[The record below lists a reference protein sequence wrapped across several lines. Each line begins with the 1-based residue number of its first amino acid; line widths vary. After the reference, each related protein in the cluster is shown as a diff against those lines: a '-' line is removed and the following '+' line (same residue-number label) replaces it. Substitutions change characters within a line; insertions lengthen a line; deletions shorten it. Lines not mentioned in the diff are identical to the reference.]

1 SSKQFKQGT
10 DTKIIV
16 NMRLDPKLSERKKCL
31 FMNLFTNKSAMLAS
45 YRKKIEMM
53 KKIIVIILV
62 FVFGFGISSDAQIEI
77 AAIIKEG
84 VTKIIKAVDLKIQR
98 LQTQTIWLQNAQ
110 KEIENV
116 MTKLKLDEISDWVQK
131 QKDLYQEYYNE
142 LWQVKQVISDY
153 DKVQHI
159 ISLQTKIINEYNS
172 AYTLFKQDKNFSASE
187 ISWMYNVYSG
197 IINESLKNVE
207 QALLVVNAL
216 VTQMSD
222 GERLK
227 IIDNAN
233 SGMQKNYNDLK
244 QFNSQ
249 NIQLSLQRAAENND
263 AGSVKQLYGLQ

>member
-1 SSKQFKQGT
+1 
-10 DTKIIV
+10 
-16 NMRLDPKLSERKKCL
+16 MKKKVVIL
-31 FMNLFTNKSAMLAS
+31 LLFTIGFTKAPHAQG
-45 YRKKIEMM
+45 ID
-53 KKIIVIILV
+53 IV
-62 FVFGFGISSDAQIEI
+62 S
-77 AAIIKEG
+77 IIKEG
-84 VTKIIKAVDLKIQR
+84 IVKVIKAVDLKIQR
-98 LQTQTIWLQNAQ
+98 LQTQTIWLQNAE
-110 KEIENV
+110 KELENT

-131 QKDLYQEYYNE
+131 QKDLYEEYYNE

-159 ISLQTKIINEYNS
+159 ISLQSKIISEYNS
-172 AYTLFKQDKNFSASE
+172 AYALFRQDKNFSASE

-233 SGMQKNYNDLK
+233 VGIQKNYNDLK
-244 QFNSQ
+244 QFNAQ
-249 NIQLSLQRAAENND
+249 NIQLSLQRAEENND
-263 AGSVKQLYGLQ
+263 VGSVKHLYGLE

>member
-1 SSKQFKQGT
+1 M
-10 DTKIIV
+10 TK
-16 NMRLDPKLSERKKCL
+16 K
-31 FMNLFTNKSAMLAS
+31 
-45 YRKKIEMM
+45 
-53 KKIIVIILV
+53 VIILMICIV
-62 FVFGFGISSDAQIEI
+62 SFTKQSNAQGIDIVSII
-77 AAIIKEG
+77 AAG
-84 VTKIIKAVDLKIQR
+84 VTKVIKAVDLKIQR

-153 DKVQHI
+153 DKVKNI
-159 ISLQTKIINEYNS
+159 ISLQAKILKEYNS
-172 AYTLFKQDKNFSASE
+172 AYALFKQDKNFSATE
-187 ISWMYNVYSG
+187 INWMSNVYSG
-197 IINESLKNVE
+197 IVNESLKNVE

-216 VTQMSD
+216 VTQMTD

-233 SGMQKNYNDLK
+233 TGMQKNYNDLK

-263 AGSVKQLYGLQ
+263 IGSVKQLYGLP

>member
-1 SSKQFKQGT
+1 M
-10 DTKIIV
+10 TK
-16 NMRLDPKLSERKKCL
+16 K
-31 FMNLFTNKSAMLAS
+31 
-45 YRKKIEMM
+45 
-53 KKIIVIILV
+53 VIILMICIV
-62 FVFGFGISSDAQIEI
+62 SFTKFSNAQPAPIIGVIQEGI
-77 AAIIKEG
+77 
-84 VTKIIKAVDLKIQR
+84 TKVIKAVDLKIQR

-153 DKVQHI
+153 DKVKNIIALQSNI
-159 ISLQTKIINEYNS
+159 ISEYNS
-172 AYTLFKQDKNFSASE
+172 AYSLFKQDKNFSAYE
-187 ISWMYNVYSG
+187 INWMYNVYSG

-233 SGMQKNYNDLK
+233 TGMQKNYNDLK
-244 QFNSQ
+244 QFNAQ

-263 AGSVKQLYGLQ
+263 VGSVKQLYGLQ

>member
-1 SSKQFKQGT
+1 
-10 DTKIIV
+10 
-16 NMRLDPKLSERKKCL
+16 
-31 FMNLFTNKSAMLAS
+31 
-45 YRKKIEMM
+45 
-53 KKIIVIILV
+53 
-62 FVFGFGISSDAQIEI
+62 
-77 AAIIKEG
+77 
-84 VTKIIKAVDLKIQR
+84 
-98 LQTQTIWLQNAQ
+98 
-110 KEIENV
+110 

-142 LWQVKQVISDY
+142 LWQVKQVINDY
-153 DKVQHI
+153 DKVKNI

-172 AYTLFKQDKNFSASE
+172 AYALFKHDKNFSASE
-187 ISWMYNVYSG
+187 ISWMSNVYSG

-233 SGMQKNYNDLK
+233 SGMQKNYDDLK
-244 QFNSQ
+244 QFNAQ

>member
-1 SSKQFKQGT
+1 
-10 DTKIIV
+10 
-16 NMRLDPKLSERKKCL
+16 
-31 FMNLFTNKSAMLAS
+31 
-45 YRKKIEMM
+45 MM
-53 KKIIVIILV
+53 KKKIVIIIV
-62 FVFGFGISSDAQIEI
+62 SFFGFVVSSDAQIDI
-77 AAIIKEG
+77 VSIIKEG

-98 LQTQTIWLQNAQ
+98 LQTQTIWLQNAE
-110 KEIENV
+110 KELENT
-116 MTKLKLDEISDWVQK
+116 MSKLKLGEISEWVQK

-159 ISLQTKIINEYNS
+159 ISLQSKIISEYNS
-172 AYTLFKQDKNFSASE
+172 AYALFKQDKNFSASE
-187 ISWMYNVYSG
+187 VSWMYNVYSG

-244 QFNSQ
+244 EFNAQ
-249 NIQLSLQRAAENND
+249 NIQLSLQRATDNND
-263 AGSVKQLYGLQ
+263 VGTVKNLYGLE

>member
-1 SSKQFKQGT
+1 M
-10 DTKIIV
+10 TK
-16 NMRLDPKLSERKKCL
+16 K
-31 FMNLFTNKSAMLAS
+31 
-45 YRKKIEMM
+45 
-53 KKIIVIILV
+53 VIILMICIV
-62 FVFGFGISSDAQIEI
+62 SFTNYSNAQGIDIASII
-77 AAIIKEG
+77 AAG
-84 VTKIIKAVDLKIQR
+84 VTKVIKAIDLKIQR
-98 LQTQTIWLQNAQ
+98 LQTQTIWLQNAE
-110 KEIENV
+110 KELENA
-116 MTKLKLDEISDWVQK
+116 MSKLKLDEISDWVQK

-142 LWQVKQVISDY
+142 LWQVKQVISDH
-153 DKVQHI
+153 DKIKNI

-172 AYTLFKQDKNFSASE
+172 AYALFKQDKHFSASE
-187 ISWMYNVYSG
+187 ISWMSNVYSG
-197 IINESLKNVE
+197 IMNESLKNVE

-244 QFNSQ
+244 QFNAQ

>member
-1 SSKQFKQGT
+1 M
-10 DTKIIV
+10 TK
-16 NMRLDPKLSERKKCL
+16 K
-31 FMNLFTNKSAMLAS
+31 
-45 YRKKIEMM
+45 
-53 KKIIVIILV
+53 VIILMICLV
-62 FVFGFGISSDAQIEI
+62 SFTKHSDAQGIDIASII
-77 AAIIKEG
+77 AAG
-84 VTKIIKAVDLKIQR
+84 VTKVIKAIDLKIQR
-98 LQTQTIWLQNAQ
+98 LQTQTIWLQNVQ

-153 DKVQHI
+153 DKVKNI
-159 ISLQTKIINEYNS
+159 ISLQTKIIKEYNS
-172 AYTLFKQDKNFSASE
+172 AYSLFKQDKNFSASE

-222 GERLK
+222 GERMK
-227 IIDNAN
+227 IIDSAN

-249 NIQLSLQRAAENND
+249 NIQLSLQRGEENND
-263 AGSVKQLYGLQ
+263 VGSVKALYGLE

>member
-1 SSKQFKQGT
+1 M
-10 DTKIIV
+10 TK
-16 NMRLDPKLSERKKCL
+16 K
-31 FMNLFTNKSAMLAS
+31 
-45 YRKKIEMM
+45 
-53 KKIIVIILV
+53 VIILIICIV
-62 FVFGFGISSDAQIEI
+62 SFTKHSDAQGIDIGSII
-77 AAIIKEG
+77 AAG
-84 VTKIIKAVDLKIQR
+84 VTKVIKAIDLKIQR

-153 DKVQHI
+153 DKVKNI
-159 ISLQTKIINEYNS
+159 ISLQAKILREYNS
-172 AYTLFKQDKNFSASE
+172 AYALFKQDKNFSASE
-187 ISWMYNVYSG
+187 ITWMYTVYSG

-227 IIDNAN
+227 IIGNAN

-244 QFNSQ
+244 QFNAQ

-263 AGSVKQLYGLQ
+263 TRSVKQLYGIQ

>member
-1 SSKQFKQGT
+1 
-10 DTKIIV
+10 
-16 NMRLDPKLSERKKCL
+16 
-31 FMNLFTNKSAMLAS
+31 MNLFTNKSAMLAS